1 MTQLRE
7 VGFDAQLEIVEFG
20 TWIEDYNA
28 GVPKLMP
35 TSGFCCIGGTE
46 SYWGPG
52 GFGET
57 MGIKDEEAQALL
69 VEALTVIDLEERSPL
84 IQQAAERIY
93 SQYYAIPLGFQTV
106 FRAQS
111 SRVKDFPGFFWWFA
125 VVGEEYN
132 VWLTP

>member
-1 MTQLRE
+1 
-7 VGFDAQLEIVEFG
+7 
-20 TWIEDYNA
+20 
-28 GVPKLMP
+28 
-35 TSGFCCIGGTE
+35 
-46 SYWGPG
+46 
-52 GFGET
+52 

-111 SRVKDFPGFFWWFA
+111 SRVQDFPGFFWWFA

-132 VWLTP
+132 VWLTQ